1 MITPNINRS
10 VPVIGVIKSIKKALK
25 ASMKDHSSILK
36 RKYTNSKKQNVTMKK
51 LNQTQERNKKV
62 DLDNLPLYDCIQEQE
77 DDWVS
82 SVLGS
87 ETDALNDLF

>member
-1 MITPNINRS
+1 
-10 VPVIGVIKSIKKALK
+10 
-25 ASMKDHSSILK
+25 
-36 RKYTNSKKQNVTMKK
+36 MKK
-51 LNQTQERNKKV
+51 LNKNQGRNKEV

-87 ETDALNDLF
+87 NTDAFRDLF

>member
-1 MITPNINRS
+1 
-10 VPVIGVIKSIKKALK
+10 
-25 ASMKDHSSILK
+25 
-36 RKYTNSKKQNVTMKK
+36 MKK

-82 SVLGS
+82 SILGS

>member
-1 MITPNINRS
+1 MCLLLELLNP
-10 VPVIGVIKSIKKALK
+10 LK
-25 ASMKDHSSILK
+25 RHLKNLLKTHSSILK
-36 RKYTNSKKQNVTMKK
+36 SKYTNSKKQNEIMKK
-51 LNQTQERNKKV
+51 LNKNQERNKKV

-82 SVLGS
+82 SILGS

>member
-1 MITPNINRS
+1 
-10 VPVIGVIKSIKKALK
+10 
-25 ASMKDHSSILK
+25 
-36 RKYTNSKKQNVTMKK
+36 MKK
-51 LNQTQERNKKV
+51 SNRNQERNKKV

-87 ETDALNDLF
+87 NTDAFRDLF

>member
-1 MITPNINRS
+1 
-10 VPVIGVIKSIKKALK
+10 
-25 ASMKDHSSILK
+25 
-36 RKYTNSKKQNVTMKK
+36 MKK
-51 LNQTQERNKKV
+51 LNKSQGKNKEV

-87 ETDALNDLF
+87 NTDAFRDLFSCQETTKHTTTDNQT

>member
-10 VPVIGVIKSIKKALK
+10 VPVIGVIK
-25 ASMKDHSSILK
+25 
-36 RKYTNSKKQNVTMKK
+36 YTNSKKQNEIMKK
-51 LNQTQERNKKV
+51 LKRNQERNKKV

-87 ETDALNDLF
+87 NTDAFRDLF